1 VPYGDLIKTRKIKI
15 CLCFISKNF
24 FYCCLY
30 ETIRDSGDG
39 WPVPNRSKTNNDLK
53 PYDVDY
59 REQIEKK
66 RLVERQ
72 TTYSIV
78 H

>member
-1 VPYGDLIKTRKIKI
+1 MPYGDLIKTRKIKI
-15 CLCFISKNF
+15 CLSFISKNF

-39 WPVPNRSKTNNDLK
+39 WPVPNRSKTNNDRK

-66 RLVERQ
+66 RVVERQ